1 MSKHSTDDQLKA
13 VIAGCKAGKRRAQH
27 QFFKLFFG
35 TAMSICMRYAKDREE
50 AEDMLNEGFLKVFTQ
65 IGKYEESGSFDAWFK
80 KVIINTAIDYQR
92 KYKTLTP
99 STSLDELPENFQPSP
114 TENEA
119 LAKIGTDEL
128 LELIQQL
135 PPTSRNVFNLY
146 VFEEYPHA
154 EIAKMLNMK
163 EGTSHWHLNFAR
175 NKLKELITER
185 NH

>member
-1 MSKHSTDDQLKA
+1 MLKHSTEDQLRTM
-13 VIAGCKAGKRRAQH
+13 IAECKAGKRKAQH
-27 QFFKLFFG
+27 QFFKLFYG
-35 TAMSICMRYAKDREE
+35 TAMAICMRYAKDREE

-99 STSLDELPENFQPSP
+99 TTSFDELPEISINST

-119 LAKIGTDEL
+119 LSKISTDEL
-128 LELIQQL
+128 LALIQQL
-135 PPTSRNVFNLY
+135 PPTSRSVFNLY

-154 EIAKMLNMK
+154 EIAKMLDMK

-175 NKLKELITER
+175 NKLKQLITER

>member
-1 MSKHSTDDQLKA
+1 M
-13 VIAGCKAGKRRAQH
+13 
-27 QFFKLFFG
+27 
-35 TAMSICMRYAKDREE
+35 
-50 AEDMLNEGFLKVFTQ
+50 KVFTQ
-65 IGKYEESGSFDAWFK
+65 IGKYEEGGSFDAWFK

-99 STSLDELPENFQPSP
+99 TTSLDELPENLQTSP

-119 LAKIGTDEL
+119 LAKISTDEL

-135 PPTSRNVFNLY
+135 PPTSRSVFNLY

-163 EGTSHWHLNFAR
+163 EGTSYWHLNFAR

>member
-1 MSKHSTDDQLKA
+1 MSKHSTEDQLKA
-13 VIAGCKAGKRRAQH
+13 VIAECKAGKRKAQH
-27 QFFKLFFG
+27 QFFKLFYG
-35 TAMSICMRYAKDREE
+35 TAMAICMRYAKDRDE

-65 IGKYEESGSFDAWFK
+65 LEKYEESGSFDAWFK

-99 STSLDELPENFQPSP
+99 TTPFDDLPESSITST

-119 LAKIGTDEL
+119 LSKISTDEL
-128 LELIQQL
+128 LALIQQL
-135 PPTSRNVFNLY
+135 PPTSRSVFNLY

-154 EIAKMLNMK
+154 EIAQMLDMK

-175 NKLKELITER
+175 NKLKQLITER

>member
-1 MSKHSTDDQLKA
+1 MSKHSTEDQLKA
-13 VIAGCKAGKRRAQH
+13 VIAECKAGKRKAQH

-65 IGKYEESGSFDAWFK
+65 IGKYEESLELK
-80 KVIINTAIDYQR
+80 KQV
-92 KYKTLTP
+92 
-99 STSLDELPENFQPSP
+99 PSP

-119 LAKIGTDEL
+119 LAKISTDEL

-135 PPTSRNVFNLY
+135 PPTSRSVFNLY

-154 EIAKMLNMK
+154 EIAKMLDMK

>member
-1 MSKHSTDDQLKA
+1 MSKHSTEDQLRTM
-13 VIAGCKAGKRRAQH
+13 IAECKAGKRKAQH
-27 QFFKLFFG
+27 QFFKLFYG
-35 TAMSICMRYAKDREE
+35 TAMAICMRYAKDREE

-99 STSLDELPENFQPSP
+99 TTSFDDLPEISINST

-119 LAKIGTDEL
+119 LSKISTDEL
-128 LELIQQL
+128 LALIQQL
-135 PPTSRNVFNLY
+135 PPTSRSVFNLY

-154 EIAKMLNMK
+154 EIAKMLDMK

>member
-1 MSKHSTDDQLKA
+1 MSKHSTEDQLRTM
-13 VIAGCKAGKRRAQH
+13 IAECKAGKRKAQH
-27 QFFKLFFG
+27 QFFKLFYG
-35 TAMSICMRYAKDREE
+35 TAMAICMRYAKDREE

-99 STSLDELPENFQPSP
+99 TTSFDELPEISINST

-119 LAKIGTDEL
+119 LSKISTDEL
-128 LELIQQL
+128 LALIQQL
-135 PPTSRNVFNLY
+135 PPTSRSVFNLY

-154 EIAKMLNMK
+154 EIAKMLDMK

-175 NKLKELITER
+175 NKLKQLITER

>member
-1 MSKHSTDDQLKA
+1 MSKHSTEDQLKA
-13 VIAGCKAGKRRAQH
+13 VIAECKAGKRKAQH

-65 IGKYEESGSFDAWFK
+65 IGKYEESGSFDSWFK

-99 STSLDELPENFQPSP
+99 TTSFDELPENFQPTP

-119 LAKIGTDEL
+119 L
-128 LELIQQL
+128 LIFFQ
-135 PPTSRNVFNLY
+135 R
-146 VFEEYPHA
+146 
-154 EIAKMLNMK
+154 
-163 EGTSHWHLNFAR
+163 
-175 NKLKELITER
+175 
-185 NH
+185 